1 MCPVAADA
9 LRPRSSPT
17 RSTRVLQI
25 TNKKTKYK
33 KMKCNAWT
41 LGLLSAGLVSMPAM
55 MHAEEKPSSV
65 LTALSA
71 TTLSGY
77 VDTSAQW
84 NLGTGNANVP
94 GYAWNSPSKADGFNL
109 NVIELN
115 LEKTVDATDQWG
127 AGYKVSILAGPDAT
141 AFNTHSPL
149 TSGNADFAVKQ
160 AYVALHAPV
169 GNGLDFKVGVW
180 DTLIGYEVFESINNP
195 NFTRSYGYT
204 MEPTTHTGIQATYQ
218 VCDAVTA
225 TVGIANTYG
234 PTINGRAFLNQ
245 GGTQGPQAES
255 YKTYMAAMTFTAPT
269 NMGALA
275 GSTLTACVI
284 NGFDS
289 GIGAGS
295 SGNFGVG
302 FDQTSFYVGASLVTP
317 VTGLK
322 VGACYDYAALTS
334 LAPTGSGA
342 SETSAYANAVGAYLS
357 YQLTEKLSAYGRAEY
372 ASSTY
377 ATTFGARKVIEATA
391 TLQYDLWKNV
401 MSRMEFRWDHSA
413 DDSDA
418 YGGTIAGAPTK
429 GNAYMLL
436 ASVAYKF

>member
-1 MCPVAADA
+1 
-9 LRPRSSPT
+9 
-17 RSTRVLQI
+17 
-25 TNKKTKYK
+25 
-33 KMKCNAWT
+33 MKCNAWT
-41 LGLLSAGLVSMPAM
+41 LGLVSAGLVSLPAVT
-55 MHAEEKPSSV
+55 HAEEKPSSV

-84 NLGTGNANVP
+84 NFGTGNANVP

-109 NVIELN
+109 NVVELN
-115 LEKTVDATDQWG
+115 LEKTVDAADQWG

-195 NFTRSYGYT
+195 NFTRSYGYS
-204 MEPTTHTGIQATYQ
+204 MEPTTHTGVQATYQ
-218 VCDAVTA
+218 VCDVVSAS
-225 TVGIANTYG
+225 VGIANTFG
-234 PTINGRAFLNQ
+234 PSINGRAFLNQ
-245 GGTQGPQAES
+245 GGEQGPQAES
-255 YKTYMAAMTFTAPT
+255 YKTYMASVTFTAPT
-269 NMGALA
+269 NWGAFA
-275 GSTLTACVI
+275 GSTLTGCII

-289 GIGAGS
+289 GIGGS
-295 SGNFGVG
+295 TGDHGVG
-302 FDQTSFYVGASLVTP
+302 FDQTSFYVGATIMTP
-317 VTGLK
+317 LTGLK

-334 LAPTGSGA
+334 QAPNGSGF
-342 SETSAYANAVGAYLS
+342 SENSAYANAVGGYIS

-377 ATTFGARKVIEATA
+377 ASTFGARKVVEGTA
-391 TLQYDLWKNV
+391 TLQYDLWKSV
-401 MSRMEFRWDHSA
+401 LSRVEFRWDHAA
-413 DDSDA
+413 DDSNA
-418 YGGTIAGAPTK
+418 YGGTVFGE
-429 GNAYMLL
+429 GNRSNAYMLL
-436 ASVAYKF
+436 ASLAYKF